1 MKKKMMSLVAVG
13 LAVSMLAGCGN
24 AGTPGNE
31 SSGGVESS
39 AQESKAPQEEE
50 SSEASGDTGEGTEG
64 SGNVNEFGW
73 EVPEE
78 TLVINILDAAG
89 DYAPTEGEK
98 AGEENVIK
106 YFKEKFNVEFN
117 IQHITG
123 DGTEAVN
130 LALASGDYPD
140 IA

>member
-39 AQESKAPQEEE
+39 TQKSKASSEGGSAE
-50 SSEASGDTGEGTEG
+50 SSEDAGESAGG

-73 EVPEE
+73 EVPED

-130 LALASGDYPD
+130 Q
-140 IA
+140 